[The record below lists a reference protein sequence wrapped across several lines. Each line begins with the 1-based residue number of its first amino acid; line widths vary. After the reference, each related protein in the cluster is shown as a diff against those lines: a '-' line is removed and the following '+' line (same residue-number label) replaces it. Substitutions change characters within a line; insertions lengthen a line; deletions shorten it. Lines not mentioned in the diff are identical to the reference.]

1 MLLNLDFIV
10 TAWIIGRNEVGFE
23 GREKMISLQNR
34 SKSQFILELI
44 ENHSK
49 LVLQV
54 ILTSFLN
61 AALFPKLVGD

>member
-1 MLLNLDFIV
+1 
-10 TAWIIGRNEVGFE
+10 
-23 GREKMISLQNR
+23 MISLQNR